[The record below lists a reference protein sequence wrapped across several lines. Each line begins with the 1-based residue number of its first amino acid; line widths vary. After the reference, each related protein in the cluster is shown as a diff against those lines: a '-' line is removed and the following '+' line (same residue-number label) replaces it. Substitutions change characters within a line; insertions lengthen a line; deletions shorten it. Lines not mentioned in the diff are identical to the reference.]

1 MTNIQVIKFV
11 DFDLSLHD
19 CKAIGKILSDFLH
32 IKELEI
38 SNSKIGDQHAKEIA
52 DGLMRAKNIEI
63 LKLRNNPNLI
73 CE

>member
-1 MTNIQVIKFV
+1 
-11 DFDLSLHD
+11 LYD

-38 SNSKIGDQHAKEIA
+38 TNSKISDSHAKEIA

-63 LKLRNNPNLI
+63 LKLRNNPSLV